1 MVRLKENRRTLSGV
15 IHILDIR
22 ALPLIAIP
30 IIRVIETVILKD
42 IALIDDNR
50 GSLWV

>member
-15 IHILDIR
+15 VHILDIR

-30 IIRVIETVILKD
+30 IIGVIEAVILKVVLVD
-42 IALIDDNR
+42 GNR
-50 GSLWV
+50 GNLWA